1 MEEIRAVMKQKPEC
15 TGEVSAGTG
24 EGGDRYN
31 DHVIRSGICS
41 GAVRQGADGG
51 REKERQKGRA
61 KGRGHGNIDSSYKR
75 RSFDVKRSSSPFWYL
90 RGSSPEA
97 PLA

>member
-41 GAVRQGADGG
+41 GTVRQGADGG
-51 REKERQKGRA
+51 RKKGRA
-61 KGRGHGNIDSSYKR
+61 KGRNHGNIDSPYKR
-75 RSFDVKRSSSPFWYL
+75 RSFDDERSGIPFWYL
-90 RGSSPEA
+90 
-97 PLA
+97 